1 MKRSK
6 NMIVSRILD
15 VCKGGAC
22 KTQIVYK
29 ANLNFKTVNPYIELL
44 LKNNLLEVK
53 QGRNVLYETT
63 DRGLSLLDAFKHI
76 NSQLSEFEEVIEGCD
91 RYTG

>member
-1 MKRSK
+1 VQS
-6 NMIVSRILD
+6 
-15 VCKGGAC
+15 
-22 KTQIVYK
+22 K
-29 ANLNFKTVNPYIELL
+29 ANLNFKTVNPYIDLL

-63 DRGLSLLDAFKHI
+63 DRGLSLLDALRHI